1 MSGIYI
7 HIPYCKKA
15 CHYCDFHFS
24 TTLHTKTDLIE
35 SMVREIEDRKN
46 YLEEPVETIYF
57 GGGTPSLLD
66 KDEIDTLLKVISTCF
81 NVIPNPEITLEAN
94 PDDLTSSK
102 LIDLKS
108 SMINRLSIGIQ
119 SFRNQDL
126 ELMNRAHNAKE
137 AFTSVK
143 IAKEL
148 GFDNITI
155 DLIYGIP
162 NLSLDAWQE
171 NIESAL
177 SLDIQHLSAYCL
189 TIEERT
195 VFHKWQSSKKIA
207 LPEDQVSLAQF
218 RLMQKQLKA
227 NGFEQYEISNFGKP
241 GFYSKHNAN
250 YWRQKTYL
258 GIGPSAHSFNGTT
271 RSWNVR
277 NNPTYIK
284 AIQSGTAY
292 SEEEVLSEK
301 DKFNEYILTG
311 LRTKWGI
318 SLEILNQF
326 KCYNSK
332 ELKSSMAKWADQ
344 NHVQLTG
351 TQFTL
356 TDSGKFVADAIIS
369 DLFLV

>member
-1 MSGIYI
+1 M
-7 HIPYCKKA
+7 
-15 CHYCDFHFS
+15 
-24 TTLHTKTDLIE
+24 
-35 SMVREIEDRKN
+35 
-46 YLEEPVETIYF
+46 
-57 GGGTPSLLD
+57 
-66 KDEIDTLLKVISTCF
+66 
-81 NVIPNPEITLEAN
+81 
-94 PDDLTSSK
+94 
-102 LIDLKS
+102 
-108 SMINRLSIGIQ
+108 
-119 SFRNQDL
+119 
-126 ELMNRAHNAKE
+126 
-137 AFTSVK
+137 
-143 IAKEL
+143 
-148 GFDNITI
+148 
-155 DLIYGIP
+155 IYGIP
-162 NLSLDAWQE
+162 DLSLDAWQE

-177 SLDIQHLSAYCL
+177 SLDIQHISAYCL

-318 SLEILNQF
+318 SLDILNQF